1 MGIVKKLMAVALILG
16 GMLIPAAASAV
27 SQPRDCESNSIMWCG
42 AYTKSE
48 FLSKIA
54 NGDGHNTA
62 ADLRH
67 IYYSEG
73 RGITSTNFNSSAT
86 VDGVVFKDGHVEV
99 AGKTVATGAVDVG
112 RSFKTGSVRSGS
124 VWERTPQISFAA
136 NSIQAWVNMDGG
148 TFHYFILKSCG
159 NAGRATPV
167 KKPTPSPTPS
177 HTPSPTPTHTPTPTP
192 SHTPS
197 PTPTHTPTP
206 TSTPTPTKTPGE
218 VLGVTLPDTGPEAAL
233 GGVAGLTTIGFASR
247 AYLRSRRSLLST
259 LRGKSD
265 KR

>member
-136 NSIQAWVNMDGG
+136 
-148 TFHYFILKSCG
+148 KSCG

-233 GGVAGLTTIGFASR
+233 GGVAGLTSIGFASR

>member
-1 MGIVKKLMAVALILG
+1 MSTYRKGSLGKMGIVKKLMAVALILG

-48 FLSKIA
+48 FLNKIA

-192 SHTPS
+192 
-197 PTPTHTPTP
+197 
-206 TSTPTPTKTPGE
+206 TKTPGE

-247 AYLRSRRSLLST
+247 AYMRSRRSLLST